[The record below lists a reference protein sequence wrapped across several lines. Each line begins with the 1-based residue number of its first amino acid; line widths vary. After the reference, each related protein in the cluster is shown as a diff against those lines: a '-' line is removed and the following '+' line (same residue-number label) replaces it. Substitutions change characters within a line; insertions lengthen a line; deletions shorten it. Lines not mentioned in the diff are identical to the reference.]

1 MGALILLSVFTFFLG
16 WLEYHRFGIF
26 ISNKDLRIRRG
37 LISTEEI
44 GVPYRRIRDV
54 KIKRSLLDQIFGVSD
69 IIVILS
75 DFEGEGGVSDES
87 TVFLP
92 SLDKNIAIEIQNTIL
107 KKSQVE
113 QINLIGAHDNVLN
126 RMGGNRQ
133 QENQTPVQ

>member
-1 MGALILLSVFTFFLG
+1 
-16 WLEYHRFGIF
+16 
-26 ISNKDLRIRRG
+26 
-37 LISTEEI
+37 
-44 GVPYRRIRDV
+44 V

-126 RMGGNRQ
+126 RMSGNQ
-133 QENQTPVQ
+133 QQKNQQ